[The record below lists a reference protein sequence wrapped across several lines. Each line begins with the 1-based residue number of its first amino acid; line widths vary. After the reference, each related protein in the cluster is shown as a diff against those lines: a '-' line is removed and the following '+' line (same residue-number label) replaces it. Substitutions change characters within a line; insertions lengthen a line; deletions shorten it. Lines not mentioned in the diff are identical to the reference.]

1 MNESKQDPRAQLAEY
16 MKQQPESTQTTHKW
30 MNRLTAA
37 SAGIAAGFFIWA
49 VYVSIN
55 STKVYLLKVP
65 YWWMVWMAS
74 MALPFFLAGLTAV
87 IVQAFPPITPHLTS
101 VPFTTGRQA
110 ARWGVFTMVG
120 VPAMAAFWV
129 AIIYSMVGNIGRLQT
144 FITVIVTVSAVSV
157 VSALS
162 SVFARIF
169 RSR

>member
-1 MNESKQDPRAQLAEY
+1 MNESKQDPKAHLAQYIE
-16 MKQQPESTQTTHKW
+16 QQTESIQTTHKW

-37 SAGIAAGFFIWA
+37 SAVIAAGLFIWA
-49 VYVSIN
+49 VYTSIN
-55 STKVYLLKVP
+55 WTKVYLFETP

-87 IVQAFPPITPHLTS
+87 VVQAFPPITPHLTS

-144 FITVIVTVSAVSV
+144 FITVIVTVSV